1 MAYHM
6 GFDGPI
12 LLIRLHG
19 TLTAADLDGL
29 GDDLLAIEEG
39 GTVTPPRM
47 TDLRGITDPAVGYT
61 EVARLADRARSR
73 PLLAPIRSA
82 LVVTQPVQLG
92 LARMFQILN
101 EHPQITLRIFEDEA
115 TARAWLTADQ

>member
-1 MAYHM
+1 VAYELA
-6 GFDGPI
+6 FDGPI

-19 TLTAADLDGL
+19 TLTAADLDRV
-29 GDDLLAIEEG
+29 GDEMIALEQG

-47 TDLRGITDPAVGYT
+47 TDLRGITEPAVGYA
-61 EVARLADRARSR
+61 EVARLAERARTR
-73 PLLAPIRSA
+73 PLGAHVRSA
-82 LVVTQPVQLG
+82 LVVTEPVQVG

-115 TARAWLTADQ
+115 TAREWLIADP